1 MKENESVADFN
12 SRTSNVINQ
21 LKSNGE
27 DYQEQRIVE
36 KILRSLPHKY
46 DNLVM
51 TIEEAKDLTTLK
63 MDELMGSLQTH
74 EHRINRSTSS
84 STQEQA
90 FKAQSNSKGRGRG
103 RNGSGRNSRG
113 RGRGNGGQR
122 NIAAEISGRADGAS
136 SSQNT
141 SRGGKKN
148 YNSNMRN
155 VECYYCHKYGHYA
168 SDCWKK
174 QSDQSRQANVA
185 DVNHDAA
192 FIMCNVG
199 EEGSPEVWYLD
210 SGCSNHM
217 SGNETLFSFID
228 KSFKSEIKMGNN
240 GTLPVVAKD
249 LLWSAPREVKGRKYE
264 MCISPLV

>member
-1 MKENESVADFN
+1 MTETVFPKIAAANYAKEAWDILETNFKGTDKVRTVKLQNIRREFENLQMKENESIADFS

-51 TIEEAKDLTTLK
+51 TIEEAKDLSVLT
-63 MDELMGSLQTH
+63 MDELMGTLQTH

-90 FKAQSNSKGRGRG
+90 FKAQTNSKGRGRG

-122 NIAAEISGRADGAS
+122 NAAAESSGRADGAS

-141 SRGGKKN
+141 SRGGKKK
-148 YNSNMRN
+148 YNSNRSN
-155 VECYYCHKYGHYA
+155 VECYYYHKYGHY
-168 SDCWKK
+168 
-174 QSDQSRQANVA
+174 
-185 DVNHDAA
+185 
-192 FIMCNVG
+192 
-199 EEGSPEVWYLD
+199 
-210 SGCSNHM
+210 SN
-217 SGNETLFSFID
+217 E
-228 KSFKSEIKMGNN
+228 
-240 GTLPVVAKD
+240 
-249 LLWSAPREVKGRKYE
+249 
-264 MCISPLV
+264 C